1 MATKTIEPPKH
12 GFLILLLSFL
22 CLLVVYPLTAGH
34 DSNAY
39 LIRSFFSLLL
49 VVSLYLFTYNRSWF
63 IAAIVLFIPSIIFD
77 WLGLVYPGI
86 TFNFLAHLFSL
97 LYVALA
103 ICGFR
108 CLIFSSLKI
117 TTDTVL
123 GTICIYLLIGVF
135 YFQIY
140 SMIDLFST
148 DAFIGTFAANKEEE
162 LLYYSY
168 VSLTTLGFGEIV
180 AKSLPA
186 KFISILEAITGQLY
200 IAIVIARIIAVY
212 VKQEKS

>member
-1 MATKTIEPPKH
+1 
-12 GFLILLLSFL
+12 
-22 CLLVVYPLTAGH
+22 
-34 DSNAY
+34 
-39 LIRSFFSLLL
+39 
-49 VVSLYLFTYNRSWF
+49 
-63 IAAIVLFIPSIIFD
+63 
-77 WLGLVYPGI
+77 
-86 TFNFLAHLFSL
+86 
-97 LYVALA
+97 
-103 ICGFR
+103 
-108 CLIFSSLKI
+108 
-117 TTDTVL
+117 
-123 GTICIYLLIGVF
+123 
-135 YFQIY
+135 
-140 SMIDLFST
+140 MIDLFST